1 MDDPTKTEPPSP
13 PSPSSLQDPPVMS
26 FGRAVSFEASLV
38 VIAAI
43 LAWFF
48 GTPLLADF
56 KWEWKAT
63 FLGLSSTLP
72 MLAFFGWMLQSEYP
86 PFVEI
91 REFLNTFVHQ
101 LFGEWSIV
109 HLAALSIVAG
119 IGEEILFR
127 GVLQSGIGNIASP
140 GIGIL
145 VASFL
150 FALCHALTKAYF
162 ISTFIIG
169 IYLSLVWQASEN
181 LLTPIVTHAAYDFV
195 ALLYFK
201 TWHAKNAASTTKETD
216 E

>member
-13 PSPSSLQDPPVMS
+13 QNSPTMS
-26 FGRAVSFEASLV
+26 FRRAVSFEASLV
-38 VIAAI
+38 VIAAV
-43 LAWFF
+43 LAWVF
-48 GTPLLADF
+48 GVPLLADF
-56 KWEWKAT
+56 KWEWKAA

-101 LFGEWSIV
+101 LFGKWSIV
-109 HLAALSIVAG
+109 QLAVLSIVAG

-140 GIGIL
+140 AIGIL

-169 IYLSLVWQASEN
+169 IYISLVWQASEN
-181 LLTPIVTHAAYDFV
+181 LLAPIVTHAAYDFA

-201 TWHAKNAASTTKETD
+201 TWYTSQNQANSTKKAD